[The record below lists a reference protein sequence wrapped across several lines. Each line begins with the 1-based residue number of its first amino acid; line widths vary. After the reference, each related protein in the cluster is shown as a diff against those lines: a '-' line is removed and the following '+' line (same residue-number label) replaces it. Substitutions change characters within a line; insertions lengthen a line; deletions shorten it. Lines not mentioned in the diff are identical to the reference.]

1 MKAAAVLGGS
11 QWSPSDV
18 NNSATTSAQIKQE
31 LKALFKKADA
41 DNSGE
46 IEYSEFKQV
55 HFTVTRAYTLLKCT
69 VMLNVLCTLLAWQV
83 RCAA

>member
-1 MKAAAVLGGS
+1 MTNLIYTSNIQAAAVLGGS
-11 QWSPSDV
+11 KWCPNDV
-18 NNSATTSAQIKQE
+18 SNSASTAAQIKKE

-55 HFTVTRAYTLLKCT
+55 HFTVTYIALT
-69 VMLNVLCTLLAWQV
+69 AID
-83 RCAA
+83 